1 MSYTMVVI
9 VAVAGLFAAVVV
21 GIVLSFLVDARKSR
35 KRQYPPNFVKARKFA
50 CSDYDVDEIIPVC
63 VNFDL

>member
-9 VAVAGLFAAVVV
+9 VAVAVLLTAVIV
-21 GIVLSFLVDARKSR
+21 GIVLSCLVDARQSR

-63 VNFDL
+63 VNFDV